1 MRNFFFFISF
11 ILVFNSSA
19 QEELKICS
27 FNIQFLG
34 HFKNKQNKILAS
46 SIKTYD
52 IVVIQEMVAPP
63 NNGTYSD
70 KTPYKIDLESAG
82 FTHEMQLNGFKY
94 WLSTD
99 DTGPTKNQ
107 TASAASEWWIIFYK
121 PNKIMADSSRFY
133 GFISSPL
140 SGNLSYERVPFA
152 FPFQSLNK
160 KTTFTLIPVHLKPGN
175 RKEDQ
180 IRRQDELNNIFNW
193 IASQKEKNKDFIVL
207 GDFNIYKKEEF
218 IHFEKDN
225 IYSLNK
231 ECLPTNTKLYETLK
245 KGKPYDHVFY
255 NNYTEEDIKK
265 NSFNVVDIR
274 KELINMDSSYV
285 IMPYDHKSFRTKY
298 SDHLP
303 ISFELLLNKDSD

>member
-1 MRNFFFFISF
+1 MRKFLFFISF
-11 ILVFNSSA
+11 ILVFNSHA
-19 QEELKICS
+19 QNELKICS

-34 HFKNKQNKILAS
+34 HFKNKENKIMARFLEP
-46 SIKTYD
+46 YD

-63 NNGTYSD
+63 VKGKYLD
-70 KTPYKIDLESAG
+70 KSLYKKDLESALFVNEMLSRG
-82 FTHEMQLNGFKY
+82 FSL
-94 WLSTD
+94 WLSTE
-99 DTGPTKNQ
+99 DTGPTKNHS
-107 TASAASEWWIIFYK
+107 ASPASEWWIIFYK
-121 PNKIMADSSRFY
+121 NNKIKADSSRFY

-140 SGNLSYERVPFA
+140 SANPSYERVPFA
-152 FPFQSLNK
+152 FPFQSVNE

-180 IRRQDELNNIFNW
+180 LRRQEELNSIFNW
-193 IASQKEKNKDFIVL
+193 TASQKEKNKDFIVL

-218 IHFEKDN
+218 LHFEKDK

-231 ECLPTNTKLYETLK
+231 ACLPTNTKLYETLK

-255 NNYTEEDIKK
+255 NNSTKEDIKE
-265 NSFNVVDIR
+265 NSFKVVDIR
-274 KELINMDSSYV
+274 RELMQMNPSNV
-285 IMPYDHKSFRTKY
+285 VMPYDHKSFRTRY

>member
-34 HFKNKQNKILAS
+34 HFKNKENKILAS
-46 SIKTYD
+46 SLKAYD

-63 NNGTYSD
+63 TNGKYSD
-70 KTPYKIDLESAG
+70 NSPYKADLESAG
-82 FTHEMQLNGFKY
+82 FTKEMQLNGFKY

-107 TASAASEWWIIFYK
+107 TASAASEWWIVFYR
-121 PNKIMADSSRFY
+121 PNKVLADSSRFY

-152 FPFQSLNK
+152 FPFQSVNE

-180 IRRQDELNNIFNW
+180 INQ
-193 IASQKEKNKDFIVL
+193 Q
-207 GDFNIYKKEEF
+207 
-218 IHFEKDN
+218 
-225 IYSLNK
+225 
-231 ECLPTNTKLYETLK
+231 
-245 KGKPYDHVFY
+245 
-255 NNYTEEDIKK
+255 
-265 NSFNVVDIR
+265 
-274 KELINMDSSYV
+274 
-285 IMPYDHKSFRTKY
+285 IMS
-298 SDHLP
+298 
-303 ISFELLLNKDSD
+303 

>member
-1 MRNFFFFISF
+1 MKKLFLFIFFINIINCSG
-11 ILVFNSSA
+11 

-34 HFKNKQNKILAS
+34 HFKNKENKTLA
-46 SIKTYD
+46 KFLNPYD

-63 NNGTYSD
+63 TNGMYSD
-70 KTPYKIDLESAG
+70 KTPYKKDIESAS
-82 FTHEMQLNGFKY
+82 FVKEMASVGFKH
-94 WLSTD
+94 WLSTN

-107 TASAASEWWIIFYK
+107 TASTASEWWIVFFR
-121 PNKIMADSSRFY
+121 PNKVLADSSRFY

-152 FPFQSLNK
+152 FPFQSVNE

-180 IRRQDELNNIFNW
+180 IRRQEELKNIFNW
-193 IASQKEKNKDFIVL
+193 TASQKEKNKDFFVL
-207 GDFNIYKKEEF
+207 GDCNIYKLEEF
-218 IHFEKDN
+218 ISFEKDG
-225 IYSLNK
+225 YFSLNK
-231 ECLPTNTKLYETLK
+231 GCLPTNTKLYESLK

-255 NNYTEEDIKK
+255 NNFSKEDIKK
-265 NSFNVVDIR
+265 NSFKVVDIR
-274 KELINMDSSYV
+274 KELLKMNASNVV
-285 IMPYDHKSFRTKY
+285 IPYDHKSFRTRY